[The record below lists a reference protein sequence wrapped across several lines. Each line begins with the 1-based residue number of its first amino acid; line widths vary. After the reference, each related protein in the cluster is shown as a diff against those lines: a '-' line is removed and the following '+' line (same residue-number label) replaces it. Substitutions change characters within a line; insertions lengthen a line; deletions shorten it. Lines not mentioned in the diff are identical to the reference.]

1 MYTLKKI
8 FTLILVLAGVSALAQ
23 ENAIK
28 VGFTDALFGNYNIG
42 YERWVNENNSIT
54 IKAGFWKPSSSPF
67 ISEDLITPEAYT
79 LQDVNGG
86 ASISAEYRFYFG
98 NHPKAGGL
106 YIAPYLRY
114 FGQSVMFTD
123 EIDGDLFDVDSK
135 LNTIGIGGQL
145 GYQLVI
151 NDAFLMDFYFFGA
164 GIDRYNVKL
173 KYTLQEPQSGFDY
186 NTITDDVSE
195 VFEDINYLE
204 SRLEHHV
211 NNDNLISKLPFLFPG
226 FRIGMSIGYTF

>member
-1 MYTLKKI
+1 MYLPRKFFI
-8 FTLILVLAGVSALAQ
+8 LLLVLSGISAVAQ

-28 VGFTDALFGNYNIG
+28 VGFTDAFYGSYNIG
-42 YERWVNENNSIT
+42 YERWLNQNNSIS

-67 ISEDLITPEAYT
+67 ISEELITPEAYT
-79 LQDVNGG
+79 LQDINGG

-106 YIAPYLRY
+106 YLAPYLRY
-114 FGQSVMFTD
+114 FGQSLLFTD
-123 EIDGDLFDVDSK
+123 EIDGDLFDVDTK

-145 GYQLVI
+145 GYQLVLK
-151 NDAFLMDFYFFGA
+151 DVFLMDFYFFGA

-173 KYTLQEPQSGFDY
+173 KYTLEQPRTGFNY
-186 NTITDDVSE
+186 NSITDDVSE

-204 SRLEHHV
+204 SRLEHKV
-211 NNDNLISKLPFLFPG
+211 SNDNLISKLPFLFPG